1 MVPHTQQ
8 EAMISLRLTQPRF
21 LGEQGEPLEQ
31 FQNDFIDGGK
41 EAGLGFQGG

>member
-8 EAMISLRLTQPRF
+8 EAIISLRLTQLRF
-21 LGEQGEPLEQ
+21 LGEPGEPLEE
-31 FQNDFIDGGK
+31 FQNDFRDGGK